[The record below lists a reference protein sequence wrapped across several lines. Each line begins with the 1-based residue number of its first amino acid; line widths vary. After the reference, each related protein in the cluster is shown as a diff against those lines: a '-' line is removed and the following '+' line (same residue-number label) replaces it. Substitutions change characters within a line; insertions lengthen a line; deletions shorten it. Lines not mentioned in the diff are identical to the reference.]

1 MNMPKEPLYKIGDL
15 VKGHYDYADH
25 IYYSV
30 FDSTPSR
37 TRKHV
42 GVIIAVDHE
51 LYYFG
56 EYIYTVLCIDGSTRF
71 FLGDELAS
79 L

>member
-1 MNMPKEPLYKIGDL
+1 MRISNKPLYKIGDL
-15 VKGHYDYADH
+15 VRGHYDYADH
-25 IYYSV
+25 IYYSI
-30 FDSTPSR
+30 FDDKPARTPR
-37 TRKHV
+37 HV

-56 EYIYTVLCIDGSTRF
+56 EYIYTVLCIDGTTRF
-71 FLGDELAS
+71 FLGDELAP